1 VRFGLALGPTA
12 TITPT
17 IGVTNAQVGDAE
29 ATTRATYGL
38 AGDWRDPGRR
48 WATSASLNRS
58 QVGRTMATGSRFS
71 LRYDLTRADAV
82 TIVLRTNRYR
92 NLVDPG
98 QDFSERALNLRW
110 GRRF

>member
-1 VRFGLALGPTA
+1 
-12 TITPT
+12 
-17 IGVTNAQVGDAE
+17 
-29 ATTRATYGL
+29 
-38 AGDWRDPGRR
+38 
-48 WATSASLNRS
+48 
-58 QVGRTMATGSRFS
+58 MATGSRFS